1 MWRVAIRI
9 DRRDSLIRKGNLR
22 DVSAYAKG
30 GHRYERHTVCSGVSL
45 KPVSVAVLVV
55 TAPV

>member
-9 DRRDSLIRKGNLR
+9 DRRDSHIRKGNLR

-30 GHRYERHTVCSGVSL
+30 GHRYERHTVCSDVSL